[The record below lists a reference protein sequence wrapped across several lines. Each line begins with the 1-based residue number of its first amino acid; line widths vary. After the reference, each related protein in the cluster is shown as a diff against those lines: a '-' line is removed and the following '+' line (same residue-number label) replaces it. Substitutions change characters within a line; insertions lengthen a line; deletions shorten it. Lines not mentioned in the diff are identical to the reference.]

1 MAELSRGIPLPVFL
15 VVALGLMA
23 GVTYVLRQW
32 EQAVAATAAVIVGGL
47 GIWLWRLDTLQAAKI
62 PLFGLAVDMGASW
75 ERFGFVLEPTLAS
88 LPVLAA
94 YFFVAAVAF
103 GLSALHSQ
111 GRSLVSFILLL
122 LAGYSSLTLI
132 TVAPLVPGLI
142 APLLLVGLTSGSIFV
157 LQAGR
162 LGSYRGALRAVLPP
176 LIAFP
181 LFFLAAWHID
191 QIPLNPQ
198 DEALLATIS
207 GLLGLGL
214 LILLAPFPLHN
225 THGASAHS
233 APPVATATVNLFYE
247 LAVLVLFHRVLTTYP
262 FIITSV
268 SLANWLV
275 WAGTVTAV
283 WGGMAALGTA
293 HPGRLWGYASLHDW
307 GLIIL
312 ALAMPGVRRWPL
324 VLLLFVMRAVSL
336 MISAGGL
343 ATLEERAGSMRPE
356 RMHGV
361 GIRLPWSS
369 ALFVFGSLGL
379 VGFPLTVGF
388 IGHWSAI
395 QMVAAID
402 WQLAAVILLASA
414 GAVVAFV
421 RLVRL
426 LFGPTSSPSPS
437 PSPDPSPSPL
447 PERDHLPGII
457 AVTLML
463 AFSLALALSPQWV
476 NAVIDPLLVV
486 FR

>member
-1 MAELSRGIPLPVFL
+1 MAELSSGIPLPVFL

-23 GVTYVLRQW
+23 GVAYVLRQW
-32 EQAVAATAAVIVGGL
+32 EQAVAATAAIIVGGL
-47 GIWLWRLDTLQAAKI
+47 GIWLWRLDTLQAVPI
-62 PLFGLAVDMGASW
+62 PLTGLVIDLGANW

-88 LPVLAA
+88 LPVLAV

-111 GRSLVSFILLL
+111 GRSLISFILLL

-132 TVAPLVPGLI
+132 TVAPLVPALI
-142 APLLLVGLTSGSIFV
+142 GPLILVGLTSGSIFV

-162 LGSYRGALRAVLPP
+162 LGNYRGALRAVLPP

-198 DEALLATIS
+198 DGALLATIS
-207 GLLGLGL
+207 RLLGLGL
-214 LILLAPFPLHN
+214 LILLAPFPLHS

-275 WAGTVTAV
+275 WAGTITAV
-283 WGGMAALGTA
+283 WGGVAALGTA

-312 ALAMPGVRRWPL
+312 ALAMSGVRRWPL
-324 VLLLFVMRAVSL
+324 VLVLFVMRAVSL

-356 RMHGV
+356 QMHGI
-361 GIRLPWSS
+361 GSRLPWNS
-369 ALFVFGSLGL
+369 ALFIFGSLGL

-414 GAVVAFV
+414 GAAVAFV

-426 LFGPTSSPSPS
+426 LFGPTSSQSSGPSS
-437 PSPDPSPSPL
+437 DPLPSPL
-447 PERDHLPGII
+447 PERDHLSGII
-457 AVTLML
+457 AAMLML

-476 NAVIDPLLVV
+476 SAVINPLLVV